1 MSTPEHDPTTGS
13 GPASGNQSPTTFTSQ
28 TTTSTPT
35 SGPPGP
41 SPTSLLAVFGEDGQY
56 SIVANDARFSGKT
69 SGGSLPHAGSGGGLG
84 WGAILAESETGNSVV
99 AISKSGTGVSTQ
111 SDSGIALQVFGK
123 VTISGSAVGQ
133 ATISKGQTSVTV
145 STSAATPSSNILLTP
160 LGNPKGTLWVTRA
173 TGNFTIEISAA
184 PASDLAIAYL
194 IIN

>member
-1 MSTPEHDPTTGS
+1 MSTPEHDPTGS
-13 GPASGNQSPTTFTSQ
+13 SPASDNQRPTTFTSQ
-28 TTTSTPT
+28 TTSSTPT

-41 SPTSLLAVFGEDGQY
+41 PPTSIFAVFAEDGQY
-56 SIVANDARFSGKT
+56 SIVASDARFSSKT

-99 AISKSGTGVSTQ
+99 AISKSGIGVTAQ
-111 SDSGIALQVFGK
+111 SDSGIALQVFGR
-123 VTISGSAVGQ
+123 VAIGGSAVGQ

-145 STSAATPSSNILLTP
+145 SASAATPSSNILLTP
-160 LGNPKGTLWVTRA
+160 LGDPKGTLWVTRA
-173 TGNFTIEISAA
+173 MGSFTIEISAA